1 MESSR
6 SLPFD
11 IFTVRSFMPWY
22 DFSSDEQIYC
32 KRCKRTRIPVK
43 AFRELEKP
51 ARKNPEDTTH
61 SVQAFADSGV
71 LDGASREIS
80 LDGGAKESCAVLV
93 VKVII
98 RYAVLDVK

>member
-11 IFTVRSFMPWY
+11 IFTVRTFMPSY
-22 DFSSDEQIYC
+22 DFGSDDQIYC

-43 AFRELEKP
+43 TFRELEKS
-51 ARKNPEDTTH
+51 ARKTLEDTTH